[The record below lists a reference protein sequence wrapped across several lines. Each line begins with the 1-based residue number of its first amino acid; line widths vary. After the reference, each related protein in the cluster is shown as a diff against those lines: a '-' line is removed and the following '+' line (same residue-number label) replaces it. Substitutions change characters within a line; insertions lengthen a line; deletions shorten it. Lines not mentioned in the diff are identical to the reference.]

1 MYFYLGLFSAFARL
15 FVNHGWISGI
25 EAEEIV
31 RGGYFTCIKTSCA
44 VFKLQCYLT
53 CTSLAT
59 GKRGVEEGRGGREGG
74 GERVEEG
81 VSQAQEDAHRATADA
96 SGGRQLL
103 QQGYADCSS
112 SILLVCYV
120 YSLCVIMF

>member
-1 MYFYLGLFSAFARL
+1 MVGSLESKLKKSSE
-15 FVNHGWISGI
+15 VDI
-25 EAEEIV
+25 
-31 RGGYFTCIKTSCA
+31 FTCIKTSYA

-53 CTSLAT
+53 CTSLTT

-103 QQGYADCSS
+103 QQGCADCSS
-112 SILLVCYV
+112 PILRVCSI